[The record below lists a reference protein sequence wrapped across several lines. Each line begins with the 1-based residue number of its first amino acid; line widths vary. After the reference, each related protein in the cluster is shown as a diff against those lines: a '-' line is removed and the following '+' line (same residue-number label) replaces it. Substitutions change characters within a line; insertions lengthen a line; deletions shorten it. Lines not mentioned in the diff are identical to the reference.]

1 MIGAER
7 PSSIKLR
14 LLEWWWEPSAKIVTG
29 FVLVVIIAVGLYAF
43 GPTRKHWDFW
53 SSRGL
58 GAGWECTSAGR
69 GGICRLSGCTP
80 GTSEAKIK
88 LEPHHFSPS
97 LDLW

>member
-69 GGICRLSGCTP
+69 GASVGFRDVHPELRKRKSN
-80 GTSEAKIK
+80 
-88 LEPHHFSPS
+88 
-97 LDLW
+97 